1 MKLPFKLYVLD
12 ADDHVVG
19 VFDLNTWGRF
29 MEDGSRRVGYTEITS
44 ECQVSTV
51 FIGMDQRL
59 FGEGP
64 PVLFETMIF
73 GGPLAD
79 SQWRYASHD
88 DAMTGHRMAVAKAR
102 EAIGQRVRT

>member
-12 ADDHVVG
+12 ADDHVVE

-51 FIGMDQRL
+51 FIGMDHRL

-64 PVLFETMIF
+64 PVSLK
-73 GGPLAD
+73 
-79 SQWRYASHD
+79 R
-88 DAMTGHRMAVAKAR
+88 
-102 EAIGQRVRT
+102 